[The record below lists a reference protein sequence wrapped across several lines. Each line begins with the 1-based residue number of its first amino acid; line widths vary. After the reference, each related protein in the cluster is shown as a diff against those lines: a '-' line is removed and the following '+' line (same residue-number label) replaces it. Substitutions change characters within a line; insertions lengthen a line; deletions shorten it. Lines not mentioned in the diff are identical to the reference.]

1 MAHEVNQSERD
12 IAAQVRS
19 ALVHRI
25 SSERLEL
32 WIPPDTAWNFQQGV
46 LTLAFTEDFACQLCR
61 KMLLKE
67 ISSALVEAVGPD
79 HQEIQ
84 FVVRKA
90 KTMSLFDQ
98 ESEAT
103 DVDSNAPAPRSARS
117 SSALTADH
125 SASTA
130 ARNRRAPIQAKS
142 QTENLFEADVPAL
155 TDVVAD
161 RSITTTMDIPSLSPV
176 ELASLQQSVDQQLR
190 AEISF
195 ESSKPQP
202 TQSLASS
209 LLELK
214 QSGESP
220 VDSSLQHESVVSRR
234 VPSIAANISVNE
246 QSSVGSE
253 PSSPPSNRPNTNDQ
267 TQAPLWNTVLSG
279 DSNQLAWTAA
289 KMVLS
294 EPGRMTPV
302 LLHGPTGTGKSMLL
316 SAMVQRMRG
325 ELRMRRVVHMTSEQF
340 TNDFTEGLQGG
351 GLPMFRRKY
360 RDVDALFL
368 DDIQFLIGKRST
380 LAEVRH
386 TIDNL
391 LRAGKQVVL
400 TADRSLTELTALGD
414 ELVGRLRGG
423 LVTPLFPLDEKIRLS
438 LLKQQTQAAGIAIDA
453 EALVQLAHRVAGDGR
468 LIRGLVNRLKAV
480 FSLRGDKIEW
490 DQCWT
495 AVMDLVQATQP
506 VVRLVDIERA
516 VCNMF
521 GLQAD
526 SLQSNSKMR
535 SVSQPRMLAMFLARK
550 YTPAAYKEIGDYF
563 GQRRHSTVISAE
575 KTVSSWLT
583 DNTLLEGTR
592 NLSVREAIRYVE
604 AQLQVG

>member
-25 SSERLEL
+25 SAERLEL

-79 HQEIQ
+79 HQDIQ

-90 KTMSLFDQ
+90 KTMSLFEQ

-103 DVDSNAPAPRSARS
+103 DVDSSAPVPRTARASSTTAADRSAS
-117 SSALTADH
+117 PAL
-125 SASTA
+125 
-130 ARNRRAPIQAKS
+130 RNRRVPVQAKAL
-142 QTENLFEADVPAL
+142 TENLFDADVPTL

-176 ELASLQQSVDQQLR
+176 ELASLQQSVDRQLQ
-190 AEISF
+190 AESR
-195 ESSKPQP
+195 KPQP
-202 TQSLASS
+202 NQSLASS

-214 QSGESP
+214 QNG
-220 VDSSLQHESVVSRR
+220 DSRVETNLQHEAVSSRI
-234 VPSIAANISVNE
+234 VPSIAANFSGNERSNVVAE
-246 QSSVGSE
+246 QSSSAN
-253 PSSPPSNRPNTNDQ
+253 SRPASVDQ

-438 LLKQQTQAAGIAIDA
+438 LLKQQTQAAGISIDA

-480 FSLRGDKIEW
+480 FALRGDKIEW

-575 KTVSSWLT
+575 KTVSTWLT
-583 DNTLLEGTR
+583 ENTLLEGTR

>member
-90 KTMSLFDQ
+90 KTMSLFEQ

-103 DVDSNAPAPRSARS
+103 DVDSSAPVLRSATSS
-117 SSALTADH
+117 SSAADR
-125 SASTA
+125 SAPPA
-130 ARNRRAPIQAKS
+130 LRNRRDTIQARS

-176 ELASLQQSVDQQLR
+176 ELASLQQSVDRQLQ
-190 AEISF
+190 AESR
-195 ESSKPQP
+195 KPQP
-202 TQSLASS
+202 NQSLASS

-214 QSGESP
+214 QSGDSHVESN
-220 VDSSLQHESVVSRR
+220 LQHESVASRR
-234 VPSIAANISVNE
+234 VPSIAANFDGNE
-246 QSSVGSE
+246 QSNVGSE
-253 PSSPPSNRPNTNDQ
+253 QSSPINRPASMEQ

-351 GLPMFRRKY
+351 GLPRFRRKY
-360 RDVDALFL
+360 RDVDAVFL

-438 LLKQQTQAAGIAIDA
+438 LLKQQTQAAGIAIDS
-453 EALVQLAHRVAGDGR
+453 ESLVQLAHRVAGDGR

-480 FSLRGDKIEW
+480 FALRGEKIEW